1 MQERKNF
8 LPSSLPRFISIFLRA
23 FCVQFHLASLL
34 CHVLFL
40 FPHLSLRHSR
50 NRRACSSCFTPSLP
64 SVPPPPYSPSSFSS
78 FFPHN
83 STLSHTYI
91 HIRAHRRLSLSF
103 PRSFAL
109 LIHFTSIVSS
119 LSPLF
124 RPPFS
129 CLSVVSS
136 LLPRPS
142 TRSTRSP
149 LRQPFPLSPRT
160 LVPFAPFPL
169 PPPS

>member
-83 STLSHTYI
+83 STLSRTHTYTYAHTAVSPFPSPVPLPFSSI
-91 HIRAHRRLSLSF
+91 SRASFRLSHL
-103 PRSFAL
+103 SFAL
-109 LIHFTSIVSS
+109 LFLVSRS
-119 LSPLF
+119 FHRFFHDPPLAPPAPRSANHSLF
-124 RPPFS
+124 R
-129 CLSVVSS
+129 
-136 LLPRPS
+136 RA
-142 TRSTRSP
+142 R
-149 LRQPFPLSPRT
+149 
-160 LVPFAPFPL
+160 
-169 PPPS
+169 